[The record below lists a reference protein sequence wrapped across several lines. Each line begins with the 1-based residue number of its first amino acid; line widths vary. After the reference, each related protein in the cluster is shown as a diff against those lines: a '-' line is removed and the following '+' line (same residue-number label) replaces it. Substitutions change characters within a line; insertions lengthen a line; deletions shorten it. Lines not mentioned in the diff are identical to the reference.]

1 MMKALILCGGKGTRL
16 RPLTYTRSKQLL
28 PVANKPIVEYVLQH
42 IALAGIKDVG
52 VILSPETQIET
63 KHYFDTSEIVRSQK
77 INITYILQH
86 EPAGLAHAV
95 KTAREFLKNDPF
107 VMCLGDNLMKD
118 SIVEGIHDFQTNNRD
133 AVIFLKEVDDPR
145 SFGVAVLDSA
155 GKIQKLVEKPKDPPS
170 NLALVGFYIFSPL
183 IHTAIDAI
191 KPSARGELEI
201 TDAIQ
206 KLIEMKGNV
215 SGRQLTGWWLDT
227 GKKDD
232 MLSANSIVLDD
243 YTQRDIQGIVDQASK
258 IVGRVHIAEGAQIF
272 NSTVRGPAVIGRNAI
287 IKDSFIGPYTSI
299 GDRVEI
305 TNAAIEH
312 CVILNKA
319 KIEGIQRLED
329 SLVGEESHVVN
340 KNHRA
345 LKLMIGD
352 SATVEV

>member
-42 IALAGIKDVG
+42 IALGDIKDVG
-52 VILSPETQIET
+52 VILSPETQVET
-63 KHYFDTSEIVRSQK
+63 RHYFDTSDIVASK
-77 INITYILQH
+77 GIKITYILQPQ
-86 EPAGLAHAV
+86 PAGLAHAV
-95 KTAREFLKNDPF
+95 KIARDFLKNDPF

-118 SIVEGIHDFQTNNRD
+118 SIVEGIRDFQTNSRD
-133 AVIFLKEVDDPR
+133 AVIFLKEVEDPR
-145 SFGVAVLDSA
+145 SFGVAVLDA
-155 GKIQKLVEKPKDPPS
+155 DGNIKQLVEKPKNPPS

-183 IHTAIDAI
+183 IHQAIDSI

-206 KLIEMKGNV
+206 KLIDMKGNV
-215 SGRQLTGWWLDT
+215 SGRQLSGWWLDT

-232 MLSANSIVLDD
+232 LLSANSIVLDD
-243 YTQRDIQGIVDQASK
+243 YTQREIKGVVDQASK
-258 IVGRVHIAEGAQIF
+258 IVGRVHVAEGAEIV
-272 NSTVRGPAVIGRNAI
+272 NSTVRGPAVIGRNSKI
-287 IKDSFIGPYTSI
+287 HNSFIGPYTSI

-319 KIEGIQRLED
+319 KIDGIQRLED
-329 SLVGEESHVVN
+329 SLIGEESNVVN